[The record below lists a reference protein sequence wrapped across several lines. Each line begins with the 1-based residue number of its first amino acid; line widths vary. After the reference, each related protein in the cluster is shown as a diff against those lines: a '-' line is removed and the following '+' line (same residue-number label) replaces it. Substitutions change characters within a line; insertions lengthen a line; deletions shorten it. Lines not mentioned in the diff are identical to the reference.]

1 MIDKQTLL
9 QRLPPYQDE
18 WITTVEDQRVSDIIS
33 EVLEAHKL
41 NARFYDCIA
50 LYFDAED
57 PDEIARTLYEFCKQ
71 NFRYVEES
79 EATQKSFTPQGALSE
94 GNIDC
99 KGYAGFIGGCL
110 GGIERATGK
119 RLNWNYRFA
128 SYRLF
133 DDTPGHVFVVMNNLG
148 EEIWVD
154 PTPGAET
161 KRPVWEINKKAKV
174 GSMAILRNI
183 AGVEDGIQYEQFNA
197 ASRDPLL
204 PNWNRNYYDPNDF
217 FPRSPM
223 TVSGAADDISD
234 IDDKDKAAIQIL
246 LNYGVIDAAGN
257 IDYDKLSALPGL
269 VGPSELDILDTAA
282 YKNTVGGW
290 FDDAFKFVQHFAA
303 GMGMQVP
310 RATFLGLVSQNVFGY
325 ATKLQRALSFTDTK
339 NKLSDLWE
347 RLGGTFSKLES
358 TINSGATKKAVLK
371 GVGSNRVG
379 EVATAVSIIG
389 SAAIIIAAIMPIIT
403 KMLSAH
409 NADVQ
414 TGVQYDPATGM
425 PIGPGVSGGI
435 GSGLMSWV
443 QQNPVP
449 SLAIAIVVGYA
460 ILNYKDL

>member
-9 QRLPPYQDE
+9 ERLPAYRDE
-18 WITTVEDQRVSDIIS
+18 WITTVEEQRVSDIIS

-41 NARFYDCIA
+41 NAGFYDCIA
-50 LYFDAED
+50 LYFDDDD
-57 PDEIARTLYEFCKQ
+57 PEQIAKTLYNFCKR
-71 NFRYVEES
+71 NFRYSEEPES
-79 EATQKSFTPQGALSE
+79 TQRSFTPQGALSV
-94 GNIDC
+94 GVIDC

-119 RLNWNYRFA
+119 RLKWNYRFA
-128 SYRLF
+128 SYKLF
-133 DDTPGHVFVVMNNLG
+133 DDTPGHVFVVMDNLG
-148 EEIWVD
+148 EEIWID
-154 PTPGAET
+154 PTPGAES
-161 KRPVWEINKKAKV
+161 KRPVWEVNEKAKV

-183 AGVEDGIQYEQFNA
+183 AGVEDDIQYETFQA
-197 ASRDPLL
+197 ATRDPLL
-204 PNWNRNYYDPNDF
+204 PNWHRGWNDPNDF
-217 FPRSPM
+217 FPRSPI
-223 TVSGAADDISD
+223 TVNGTADDISD
-234 IDDKDKAAIQIL
+234 IDDSDKAAIQIL
-246 LNYGVIDAAGN
+246 LDYGVIDAAGK

-269 VGPSELDILDTAA
+269 LGPSELAVLDNAT

-310 RATFLGLVSQNVFGY
+310 RATFLGLISQNVFGY

-358 TINSGATKKAVLK
+358 TINSGATKKAVLH
-371 GVGSNRVG
+371 GTRNQVG
-379 EVATAVSIIG
+379 EVATAASIIG

-414 TGVQYDPATGM
+414 TGIQYDPSTGM
-425 PIGPGVSGGI
+425 PLGAGSSGI
-435 GSGLMSWV
+435 GSDLVTWV
-443 QQNPVP
+443 KQNPVP
-449 SLAIAIVVGYA
+449 AIAIALVVGYA